1 MKVLV
6 GWDDPREAETIGLF
20 LNVEPTSAVVCTAA
34 EEFARQTHRANWDV
48 AVQALNFPSLAEAFA
63 LFQTFRERHPQAP
76 VIGVCRQGE
85 IIHLAKFI
93 SAGLHSYAMRDA
105 AGEFIFLLTPM
116 IETAYAAVQAERA
129 RQLAERLREEIDSVR
144 RLQESVI
151 PHDLPSPPGY
161 ALAARYEP
169 SQIRVLGTMPVLL
182 AGGDYYD
189 VFNLDD
195 QTVVL
200 LVGDAAG
207 HGVKACMSIM
217 TMHTLIRMI
226 RGQRYTD
233 TAEFVAEVNRRLCK
247 SDVVQDEGGFITLMY
262 CSLSTASHRLDW
274 TSAGHPMPLLH
285 RLDTNEVLRLGT
297 EEDAG
302 LPLAIDDG
310 AQYCHCSVQIPL
322 RSRLLIYS
330 DGIAEAFQPD
340 RPRHE
345 QFGETGIIRT
355 LKECCDQP
363 LAATVDRLFEASHSF
378 TAGVGRHDDT
388 SVVLIER
395 VS

>member
-1 MKVLV
+1 MQVLV
-6 GWDDPREAETIGLF
+6 GWDDPGEAETIGLF
-20 LNVEPTSAVVCTAA
+20 LNVEPTSAVVCTTA
-34 EEFARQTHRANWDV
+34 EEFARQSQRAGWDV
-48 AVQALNFPSLAEAFA
+48 AVQALNFPSPAEAFA
-63 LFQTFRERHPQAP
+63 LFQKFRERHSQAP

-116 IETAYAAVQAERA
+116 IETAYTAVQAQRA

-161 ALAARYEP
+161 AVAARYEP
-169 SQIRVLGTMPVLL
+169 SQIRVLGATPVLL

-195 QTVVL
+195 ETVVL

-226 RGQRYTD
+226 RGQRYTN
-233 TAEFVAEVNRRLCK
+233 TAEFVAEVNRRLCQ
-247 SDVVQDEGGFITLMY
+247 SDVVQDEGGFITLIY
-262 CSLSTASHRLDW
+262 SSLNTATHRLDW

-285 RLDTNEVLRLGT
+285 RLETNEVVRLGT

-302 LPLAIDDG
+302 FPLAIEES
-310 AQYCHCSVQIPL
+310 AEYRHCSALVPP

-340 RPRHE
+340 QPRHE
-345 QFGETGIIRT
+345 QFGEAGIIRT
-355 LKECCDQP
+355 LKECRDAP
-363 LAATVDRLFEASHSF
+363 LAATIDRLFADSHSF

-395 VS
+395 VL